1 MAENKADNKVIDLEE
16 IKKDE
21 LKEIAKEKGLTFA
34 EKITKS
40 ELIELIKANDDEIV
54 EEEKEE
60 TDETEE
66 KKETSDEEKENIDD
80 ETNEET
86 DDEDK
91 QDDENI
97 DRVSLDNQPVSPL
110 ISNDD
115 EVVPKNFVPVQ
126 RTTKPKQAK
135 LNVHN
140 GRVYKVL
147 SNGRG
152 MWADNGETFSLAS
165 LNNK

>member
-40 ELIELIKANDDEIV
+40 ELIELIKANDDEVV
-54 EEEKEE
+54 EEEKE
-60 TDETEE
+60 
-66 KKETSDEEKENIDD
+66 NNDD

-126 RTTKPKQAK
+126 RTTKPKQAR

>member
-40 ELIELIKANDDEIV
+40 ELIELIKANDDEVV
-54 EEEKEE
+54 EEEKED

-66 KKETSDEEKENIDD
+66 KKETSDEEKENNDD
-80 ETNEET
+80 ETNE
-86 DDEDK
+86 DK
-91 QDDENI
+91 QDDKDI
-97 DRVSLDNQPVSPL
+97 DRVSLDNQPVSP
-110 ISNDD
+110 IVSNDD
-115 EVVPKNFVPVQ
+115 EVVPKNFVSVQ
-126 RTTKPKQAK
+126 RATKPKQAR

>member
-40 ELIELIKANDDEIV
+40 ELIELIKANDDEVV
-54 EEEKEE
+54 EEEKED

-66 KKETSDEEKENIDD
+66 KKEN
-80 ETNEET
+80 N
-86 DDEDK
+86 
-91 QDDENI
+91 DDENI
-97 DRVSLDNQPVSPL
+97 DIVSLDNQPVSPL
-110 ISNDD
+110 ISNED

>member
-40 ELIELIKANDDEIV
+40 ELIELIKANDDEVV
-54 EEEKEE
+54 EEEKE
-60 TDETEE
+60 
-66 KKETSDEEKENIDD
+66 N
-80 ETNEET
+80 T

-126 RTTKPKQAK
+126 RTTKPKQAR

>member
-1 MAENKADNKVIDLEE
+1 MVENKADNKVIDLEE

-40 ELIELIKANDDEIV
+40 ELIELIKANDDEVV
-54 EEEKEE
+54 EEEKE
-60 TDETEE
+60 
-66 KKETSDEEKENIDD
+66 NNDD

-97 DRVSLDNQPVSPL
+97 DRISLDNQPVSPL

-126 RTTKPKQAK
+126 RTTKPKQAR

>member
-40 ELIELIKANDDEIV
+40 ELIELIKANDDEVV
-54 EEEKEE
+54 E
-60 TDETEE
+60 EE
-66 KKETSDEEKENIDD
+66 KKETSDEEKENNDD

-97 DRVSLDNQPVSPL
+97 DIVSLDNQPVSPL

-126 RTTKPKQAK
+126 RTTKPKQAR

>member
-1 MAENKADNKVIDLEE
+1 MVENKADNEVIDLKE

-40 ELIELIKANDDEIV
+40 ELIELIKANDDEVV
-54 EEEKEE
+54 EEEK
-60 TDETEE
+60 
-66 KKETSDEEKENIDD
+66 KEN
-80 ETNEET
+80 N
-86 DDEDK
+86 DEDK

-97 DRVSLDNQPVSPL
+97 DIVSLDNQPVSPL

-126 RTTKPKQAK
+126 RTTKSKQAR

>member
-40 ELIELIKANDDEIV
+40 ELIELIKANDDEVV
-54 EEEKEE
+54 EEE
-60 TDETEE
+60 
-66 KKETSDEEKENIDD
+66 KETSDEERENNDD

-86 DDEDK
+86 DGEDK

-97 DRVSLDNQPVSPL
+97 DIVSLDNQPVSPL

-126 RTTKPKQAK
+126 RTTKPKQAR

>member
-1 MAENKADNKVIDLEE
+1 MAENKADNEVIDLEE

-40 ELIELIKANDDEIV
+40 ELIELIKANDDEVV
-54 EEEKEE
+54 EEEKE
-60 TDETEE
+60 
-66 KKETSDEEKENIDD
+66 NNDD

-86 DDEDK
+86 NDEDK

-126 RTTKPKQAK
+126 RTTKPKQAR

>member
-40 ELIELIKANDDEIV
+40 ELIELIKANDDEVV
-54 EEEKEE
+54 EEEK
-60 TDETEE
+60 
-66 KKETSDEEKENIDD
+66 
-80 ETNEET
+80 EET

-91 QDDENI
+91 QDDKDI
-97 DRVSLDNQPVSPL
+97 DRISLDNQPVSPL

-126 RTTKPKQAK
+126 RTTKPKQAR

>member
-40 ELIELIKANDDEIV
+40 ELIELIKANDDEVV
-54 EEEKEE
+54 EEEKED

-66 KKETSDEEKENIDD
+66 KKETSDEEKEN
-80 ETNEET
+80 N
-86 DDEDK
+86 DDED
-91 QDDENI
+91 I

-126 RTTKPKQAK
+126 RATKPKQAR

>member
-21 LKEIAKEKGLTFA
+21 LKEIAKEKGLTFT

-40 ELIELIKANDDEIV
+40 ELIELIKANDDEVV
-54 EEEKEE
+54 EEEK
-60 TDETEE
+60 
-66 KKETSDEEKENIDD
+66 
-80 ETNEET
+80 EET

-97 DRVSLDNQPVSPL
+97 DIVSLDNQPVSPL

-126 RTTKPKQAK
+126 RTTKPKQAR

>member
-1 MAENKADNKVIDLEE
+1 MAENKADNEVIDLEE

-40 ELIELIKANDDEIV
+40 ELIELIKANDDEVV
-54 EEEKEE
+54 EEEKE
-60 TDETEE
+60 
-66 KKETSDEEKENIDD
+66 NNDD
-80 ETNEET
+80 ETNDET

-97 DRVSLDNQPVSPL
+97 DIVSLDNQPVSPL

-126 RTTKPKQAK
+126 RTTKPKQAR

>member
-40 ELIELIKANDDEIV
+40 ELIELIKANDDEVV
-54 EEEKEE
+54 EEEKE
-60 TDETEE
+60 
-66 KKETSDEEKENIDD
+66 ETSDEEKENNDD

-91 QDDENI
+91 QDDKDI
-97 DRVSLDNQPVSPL
+97 DRVSLDNQPVSP
-110 ISNDD
+110 IVSNDD

-126 RTTKPKQAK
+126 RATKPKQAR

>member
-40 ELIELIKANDDEIV
+40 ELIELIKANDDEVV
-54 EEEKEE
+54 E
-60 TDETEE
+60 EE
-66 KKETSDEEKENIDD
+66 KKETSDEEKENNDD
-80 ETNEET
+80 ETDEET

-91 QDDENI
+91 QDDKDI
-97 DRVSLDNQPVSPL
+97 DRVFLDNQPVSPL

>member
-40 ELIELIKANDDEIV
+40 ELIELIKANDDEVV
-54 EEEKEE
+54 EEEKE
-60 TDETEE
+60 
-66 KKETSDEEKENIDD
+66 NNDD

-97 DRVSLDNQPVSPL
+97 DRISLDNQPVSPL
-110 ISNDD
+110 ISNED

-126 RTTKPKQAK
+126 RTTKPKQAR

>member
-40 ELIELIKANDDEIV
+40 ELIELIKANDDEVV
-54 EEEKEE
+54 EEEKED

-66 KKETSDEEKENIDD
+66 KKETSDEEKEN
-80 ETNEET
+80 N
-86 DDEDK
+86 DEDK

-115 EVVPKNFVPVQ
+115 EVIPKNFVPVQ
-126 RTTKPKQAK
+126 RTTKPKQAR

>member
-40 ELIELIKANDDEIV
+40 ELIELIKANDDEVV
-54 EEEKEE
+54 EEEKE
-60 TDETEE
+60 D
-66 KKETSDEEKENIDD
+66 
-80 ETNEET
+80 T

-126 RTTKPKQAK
+126 RTTKPKQAR

>member
-40 ELIELIKANDDEIV
+40 ELIELIKANDDEVV

-66 KKETSDEEKENIDD
+66 KKETS
-80 ETNEET
+80 
-86 DDEDK
+86 DEDK

-126 RTTKPKQAK
+126 RTTKPKQAR

-140 GRVYKVL
+140 GRVYKDL

>member
-40 ELIELIKANDDEIV
+40 ELIELIKANDDEVV
-54 EEEKEE
+54 EEEKED

-66 KKETSDEEKENIDD
+66 KKENSDD

-97 DRVSLDNQPVSPL
+97 GIVSLDNQPVSPL

-126 RTTKPKQAK
+126 RTTKPKQAR

>member
-40 ELIELIKANDDEIV
+40 ELIELIKANDDEVV
-54 EEEKEE
+54 EEEKE
-60 TDETEE
+60 
-66 KKETSDEEKENIDD
+66 NNDD

-97 DRVSLDNQPVSPL
+97 DIVSLDNQPVSPL

-126 RTTKPKQAK
+126 RTTKPKQAR

>member
-40 ELIELIKANDDEIV
+40 ELIELIKANDDEVV
-54 EEEKEE
+54 EEEKE
-60 TDETEE
+60 D
-66 KKETSDEEKENIDD
+66 
-80 ETNEET
+80 T

-97 DRVSLDNQPVSPL
+97 DIVSLDNQPVSPL

-126 RTTKPKQAK
+126 RTTKPKQAR

>member
-1 MAENKADNKVIDLEE
+1 MAANKADNKVIDLEE

-21 LKEIAKEKGLTFA
+21 LKEIAKEKGLTFT

-40 ELIELIKANDDEIV
+40 ELIELIKANDDEVV
-54 EEEKEE
+54 EEEK
-60 TDETEE
+60 
-66 KKETSDEEKENIDD
+66 
-80 ETNEET
+80 EET

-97 DRVSLDNQPVSPL
+97 DIVSLDNQPVSPL

-126 RTTKPKQAK
+126 RATKPKQAR

-152 MWADNGETFSLAS
+152 MWADKGETYSLAS

>member
-1 MAENKADNKVIDLEE
+1 MAENKADNEVIDLEE

-40 ELIELIKANDDEIV
+40 ELIELIKANDDEVV
-54 EEEKEE
+54 EEEKE
-60 TDETEE
+60 
-66 KKETSDEEKENIDD
+66 NNDD

-97 DRVSLDNQPVSPL
+97 DIVSLDNQPVSPL

-126 RTTKPKQAK
+126 RTTKPKQAR

>member
-40 ELIELIKANDDEIV
+40 ELIELIKANDDEVV
-54 EEEKEE
+54 E
-60 TDETEE
+60 EE
-66 KKETSDEEKENIDD
+66 KKETSDEEKENNDD
-80 ETNEET
+80 ETDEET

-91 QDDENI
+91 QDDKDI
-97 DRVSLDNQPVSPL
+97 DRVFLDNQPVSPL

-126 RTTKPKQAK
+126 RTTKPKQAR

>member
-40 ELIELIKANDDEIV
+40 ELIELIKANDDEVV
-54 EEEKEE
+54 EEEKE
-60 TDETEE
+60 
-66 KKETSDEEKENIDD
+66 NNDD

-97 DRVSLDNQPVSPL
+97 DRISLDNQPVSPL

-126 RTTKPKQAK
+126 RTTKPKQAR

>member
-1 MAENKADNKVIDLEE
+1 MAENKADNEVIDLEE

-40 ELIELIKANDDEIV
+40 ELIELIKANDDE
-54 EEEKEE
+54 
-60 TDETEE
+60 
-66 KKETSDEEKENIDD
+66 
-80 ETNEET
+80 
-86 DDEDK
+86 
-91 QDDENI
+91 
-97 DRVSLDNQPVSPL
+97 
-110 ISNDD
+110 
-115 EVVPKNFVPVQ
+115 VVPKNFVPVQ
-126 RTTKPKQAK
+126 RTTKPKQAR

>member
-40 ELIELIKANDDEIV
+40 ELIELIKANDDEVV
-54 EEEKEE
+54 EEE
-60 TDETEE
+60 
-66 KKETSDEEKENIDD
+66 KETSDEEKENNDD

-86 DDEDK
+86 DREDK

-97 DRVSLDNQPVSPL
+97 DIVSLDNQPVSPL

-126 RTTKPKQAK
+126 RTTKPKQAR